1 MYNWGERSESL
12 PSLQRCNFVCM
23 TVCMSWMDRH
33 DNLLLGLMILY
44 QLLRDCCAWA
54 QLASYTTQ
62 HCMMSNELREDTET
76 LQAPGTY
83 TETIEAPG
91 TYTETIEATG
101 TPAAGRSSSDL
112 NLLSL

>member
-1 MYNWGERSESL
+1 MQRKIIGASEASPYL
-12 PSLQRCNFVCM
+12 VFNVAILS
-23 TVCMSWMDRH
+23 VCMSWMDRH
-33 DNLLLGLMILY
+33 DNLLLGLVILY

-83 TETIEAPG
+83 TETIEA
-91 TYTETIEATG
+91 TG